1 MTTISETCSFI
12 TGHRDFETL
21 SPKYESQK
29 LENFQNK
36 IGSTGCISFECARH
50 MKPFGAEFLFS
61 LSSRAEIGL
70 AHCTAAVIRTAIR
83 RLKQISPSPQ

>member
-1 MTTISETCSFI
+1 M
-12 TGHRDFETL
+12 
-21 SPKYESQK
+21 KVESWKIFRAK
-29 LENFQNK
+29 LAQQAAYRLNAL
-36 IGSTGCISFECARH
+36 GRH